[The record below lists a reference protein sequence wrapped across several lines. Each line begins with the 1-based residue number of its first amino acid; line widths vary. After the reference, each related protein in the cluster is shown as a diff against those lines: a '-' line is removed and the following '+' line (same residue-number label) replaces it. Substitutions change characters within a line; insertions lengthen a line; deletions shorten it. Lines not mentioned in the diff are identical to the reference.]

1 MFVKREYI
9 KDWGELKIKYSTREG
24 LLGRVKINVE
34 KCK

>member
-9 KDWGELKIKYSTREG
+9 KDWGEVKINYSTRKC